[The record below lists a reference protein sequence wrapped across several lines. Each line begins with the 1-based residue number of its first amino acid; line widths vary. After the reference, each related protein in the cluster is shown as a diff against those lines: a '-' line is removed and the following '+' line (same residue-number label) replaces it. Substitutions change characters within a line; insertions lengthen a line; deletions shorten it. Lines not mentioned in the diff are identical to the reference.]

1 MSYLNTSIIKR
12 AYAGPLAAAAAGTI
26 GAGALGGGL
35 MGHYDSDEENKIPA
49 TILGSLGGATGAGA
63 GAAVGAGAGIV
74 NELLAAN
81 AERKIGELAHRK
93 ARLAEALNGA
103 TPITH
108 ATKRQLQ
115 REAAEA
121 GRVVRKTTSP
131 VMRFL
136 ARHPRLRAATSLG
149 LVAAPIAAGG
159 ALGAKLGTEAGD
171 AIA

>member
-1 MSYLNTSIIKR
+1 MGYLNTSMTKR
-12 AYAGPLAAAAAGTI
+12 ALANPLAAAAAGTL

-63 GAAVGAGAGIV
+63 GAAVGAGAGLV
-74 NELLAAN
+74 NSLLVAD
-81 AERKIGELAHRK
+81 AERKLGNLDFSK
-93 ARLAEALNGA
+93 ARLDEALKGA

-108 ATKRQLQ
+108 AAKRQLQ
-115 REAAEA
+115 REAAQA
-121 GRVVRKTTSP
+121 GRVARKTLP

-136 ARHPRLRAATSLG
+136 ARHPRLSTATTLG
-149 LVAAPIAAGG
+149 LVAAPTIAGG